1 MRYLKCTKKV
11 LDEIGIKTPVAIE
24 PRDNATEPLG
34 DWCVNLLRTQRKKF
48 LLIVNEKTLFSILV
62 PEVKKAQI
70 QNIAVVFRKALFA
83 ALIDE
88 EFTAEQA
95 EKLLTEYD
103 EIGISKTTDRS
114 VLGSM
119 NDYAYH
125 YKSFV
130 ERCGGFENC
139 RIPLLMMHINR
150 MPMGAKNYAYPVDLF
165 KEACKTIESI

>member
-11 LDEIGIKTPVAIE
+11 LDEIGIKTPAVIE

-34 DWCVNLLRTQRKKF
+34 DWCVNLLRIQRKKC
-48 LLIVNEKTLFSILV
+48 LLMVNEKTLFSILV
-62 PEVKKAQI
+62 PEVKKSQI
-70 QNIAVVFRKALFA
+70 QNIAVVFREALFA
-83 ALIDE
+83 TLIDE

-95 EKLLTEYD
+95 EKILSEYD

-125 YKSFV
+125 YKDFIES
-130 ERCGGFENC
+130 CGGFERC
-139 RIPLLMMHINR
+139 RIPALMMHINK
-150 MPMGAKNYAYPVDLF
+150 MPMGARNYAYAIDLL
-165 KEACKTIESI
+165 KEACKTIR